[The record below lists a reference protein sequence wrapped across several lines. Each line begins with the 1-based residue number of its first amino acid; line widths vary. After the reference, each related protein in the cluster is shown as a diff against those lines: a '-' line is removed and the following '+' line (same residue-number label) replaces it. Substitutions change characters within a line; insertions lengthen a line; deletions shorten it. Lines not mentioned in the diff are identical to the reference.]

1 VLISRHSS
9 SDSAL
14 EQSNLVYSEVNN
26 SSSVDK
32 DSRLL
37 KTAFGF
43 DLNLMQLQSI
53 IAMLLSNFFTFKTQ
67 ISESL

>member
-1 VLISRHSS
+1 MLISRRFS

-14 EQSNLVYSEVNN
+14 EQLNLVYSKVNN

-43 DLNLMQLQSI
+43 DLNLIQLQSI
-53 IAMLLSNFFTFKTQ
+53 IATLPSNFFTFKTQ
-67 ISESL
+67 ISKSL